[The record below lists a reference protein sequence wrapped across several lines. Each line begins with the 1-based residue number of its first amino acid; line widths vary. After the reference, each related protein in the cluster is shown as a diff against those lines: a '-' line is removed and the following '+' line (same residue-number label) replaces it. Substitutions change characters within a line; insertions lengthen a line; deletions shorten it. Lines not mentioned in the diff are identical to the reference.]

1 MNHSNTSNTTLIHFK
16 FNNGEG
22 RKSLSGRWNLCQ
34 GPSREAAFLVG
45 AGTAEISVCVGWQQ
59 TVAAFFIRGGWRADA
74 SILRLARQQSY
85 RQQSSQ
91 GGWQHILRNRA
102 AEERQKRGSILHS
115 LRDGSRVALIF
126 AMSGSRRVAAFF
138 VIGLQKREA

>member
-1 MNHSNTSNTTLIHFK
+1 MPAFSVWRGSRVIGSNLRK
-16 FNNGEG
+16 EG
-22 RKSLSGRWNLCQ
+22 GS
-34 GPSREAAFLVG
+34 
-45 AGTAEISVCVGWQQ
+45 
-59 TVAAFFIRGGWRADA
+59 
-74 SILRLARQQSY
+74 
-85 RQQSSQ
+85 
-91 GGWQHILRNRA
+91 ILRNRA